1 VSRVVR
7 WWTRER
13 GDDGAMRRGRTR
25 ARGSRGNPTTGRMSG
40 EDVVD
45 ARMWMVWRR
54 DGENVVMGVF
64 TIASSMVCAREGWRD
79 VRGEA

>member
-1 VSRVVR
+1 
-7 WWTRER
+7 
-13 GDDGAMRRGRTR
+13 
-25 ARGSRGNPTTGRMSG
+25 MSG

-45 ARMWMVWRR
+45 ARMWMVWRC
-54 DGENVVMGVF
+54 DGENIVMGVF